1 LRPLFCL
8 ELWIWSC
15 MLDETTTQAPLHCC
29 HPFLLHLVLVMLLL
43 PFLHRFPLHPEQ
55 NIYKN
60 AAVLKSIRNYLSNE
74 WSFILNGAWMKELCL
89 FYFSVAFCP
98 EISERTTFNVFAITA
113 CRNLRLTCFWFVGTG
128 IS

>member
-1 LRPLFCL
+1 MFLSPLFCL

-15 MLDETTTQAPLHCC
+15 MLDETTTQASLHCC

-60 AAVLKSIRNYLSNE
+60 AAVLKSIRN
-74 WSFILNGAWMKELCL
+74 
-89 FYFSVAFCP
+89 
-98 EISERTTFNVFAITA
+98 
-113 CRNLRLTCFWFVGTG
+113 
-128 IS
+128 